1 MVVFVIENNVE
12 EMRKRAKKRKCQ
24 AQRFRPERF
33 RRGQWFVPKCRA
45 FLASARLID
54 FALTVQNHLS
64 WRQKKRKEKH
74 SSLLLASSLL
84 ILTSWSADFQL
95 KSFRIYSRAIEIT
108 SRRSFSMIYCSSK
121 YSCRVVK
128 IGGTVHGTVDYIC
141 ELFQIFQRVF
151 SWSLPPDTDPGPCP
165 SAAAAFVNLQV
176 MTAPC
181 FSKFHHKIVKMC
193 YHDNSIVD
201 YICEFFEIF

>member
-1 MVVFVIENNVE
+1 MSSTTIPAGTIPARP
-12 EMRKRAKKRKCQ
+12 MIRAQVPRLFGFCSPN
-24 AQRFRPERF
+24 RFRF
-33 RRGQWFVPKCRA
+33 NGSKSSLLAPK
-45 FLASARLID
+45 
-54 FALTVQNHLS
+54 
-64 WRQKKRKEKH
+64 KKEKKNILP
-74 SSLLLASSLL
+74 LLLASSLL

-121 YSCRVVK
+121 YSCQVVK

-165 SAAAAFVNLQV
+165 SAAAAFVKLQV

-181 FSKFHHKIVKMC
+181 FSKFHHEIVKMC